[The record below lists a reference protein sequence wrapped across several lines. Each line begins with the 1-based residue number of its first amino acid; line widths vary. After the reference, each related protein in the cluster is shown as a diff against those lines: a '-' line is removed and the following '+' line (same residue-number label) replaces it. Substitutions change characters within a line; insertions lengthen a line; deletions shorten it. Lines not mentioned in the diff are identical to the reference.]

1 MQAIWKPVA
10 WIYPGLN
17 GQKLQP
23 GLRMWYTSFMGGR
36 WLFVDRLFVGGLFVH
51 WVVICGGGGAMS
63 CVVCSWLAN
72 LDGTSG
78 GRVLTVIHN
87 LNND

>member
-23 GLRMWYTSFMGGR
+23 
-36 WLFVDRLFVGGLFVH
+36 WLE
-51 WVVICGGGGAMS
+51 AM
-63 CVVCSWLAN
+63 AA
-72 LDGTSG
+72 DGQGFEAEGIRPYSDLYGVRNRRRTG
-78 GRVLTVIHN
+78 NRV
-87 LNND
+87 